1 MGGKA
6 RPSHCAAKAPT
17 PEAGFAVNEAEAA
30 AAGGLLPPFFGGAAD
45 TLLPVHCEGPVRP
58 VAVRAAPPLPSRER
72 VVGLFL
78 FAVFEAAAAEEDGSE
93 ASG

>member
-6 RPSHCAAKAPT
+6 RASHSAAKAPP
-17 PEAGFAVNEAEAA
+17 PETGFAVSEAETT

-45 TLLPVHCEGPVRP
+45 TLLPVHSEGPIRP
-58 VAVRAAPPLPSRER
+58 VAVRAAPPDPSRER
-72 VVGLFL
+72 LVGLLL